1 MQVAPNIVL
10 FFGVY
15 NINKQISNYSNNHIP
30 IARCLVMDC
39 WSNIRFTVIYNW
51 QSFSWLRM
59 GLSFFSQ
66 LNCYLY
72 LQLSFTILALVIFF
86 WGMAKTF
93 LGWQQKEI
101 VYAGKTLTQESSM
114 SSHLTRWNKCLN
126 NYNEL
131 SKLLQIRFSIN

>member
-1 MQVAPNIVL
+1 MFGYGLLVQHSFYCYLQLAE
-10 FFGVY
+10 FFLA
-15 NINKQISNYSNNHIP
+15 SNGP
-30 IARCLVMDC
+30 
-39 WSNIRFTVIYNW
+39 F
-51 QSFSWLRM
+51 
-59 GLSFFSQ
+59 GG

-72 LQLSFTILALVIFF
+72 LQLSFTILALVVFF